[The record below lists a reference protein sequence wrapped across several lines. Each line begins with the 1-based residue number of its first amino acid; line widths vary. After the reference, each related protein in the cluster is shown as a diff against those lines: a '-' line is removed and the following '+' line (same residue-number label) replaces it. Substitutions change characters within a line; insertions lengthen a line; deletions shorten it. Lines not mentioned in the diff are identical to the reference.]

1 MPNLG
6 LNFYPSLTVKTAP
19 SVEPVTTAEAKSH
32 SRVDTTADDTL
43 IASYIKAARQ
53 WCEKFT
59 GRSFITTTFEYR
71 IPDFEA
77 EIILPRPPLLAISS
91 IAYIDANG
99 SPQTLASSVYQT
111 NIYSVYGSVKEAYG
125 QTWPTTR
132 SDDYNAVTIT
142 YTAGYGSATT
152 NVPED
157 IRIAI
162 LQLVGHW
169 YENREPELTGTIS
182 KSLDAMLKALLWPYK
197 VSVG

>member
-1 MPNLG
+1 MPSLG
-6 LNFYPSLTVKTAP
+6 LNFYPSLTLSTAP
-19 SVEPVTTAEAKSH
+19 ATEPVTTAEVKSH
-32 SRVDTTADDTL
+32 SRIDTSADDTL
-43 IASYIKAARQ
+43 IASYIKGART
-53 WCEKFT
+53 WCEHFT
-59 GRSFITTTFEYR
+59 GRQFITATWVYR

-77 EIILPRPPLLAISS
+77 EIIVPKPPLQSVTS

-99 SPQTLASSVYQT
+99 DSQTLASSVYQV
-111 NIYSVYGSVKEAYG
+111 NIRSIYGSIKEAHG

-142 YTAGYGSATT
+142 YVAGYGDDTT
-152 NVPED
+152 DVPED

-162 LQLVGHW
+162 LQLVEHW